1 MFRRTKKNHP
11 IADNAND
18 SYLSISD
25 LMSSVVLILCLALIV
40 FMFQFSQA
48 EIKIKKQEDII
59 AKISE
64 QLKAIEEKFRRI
76 QNFTGN
82 AIISIQNS
90 LQQAGINVQVD
101 PKTGN
106 LMIESEFTF
115 QRARSELTPEGK
127 DYLNLFM
134 PTYAKAIFQD
144 QNHLNKDFKLSDM
157 LDYILVI
164 GNTSRLGDDAAN
176 MNLSLMRAKSI
187 FDFVDRHPGFEF
199 KENLLQKLHFTGRG
213 EMDSKNPNGSDDAND
228 RQIVFKFIFKRDKID
243 ALMIDLKTLFEQY
256 NIEKTKIEQLKK
268 Q

>member
-59 AKISE
+59 AKIE
-64 QLKAIEEKFRRI
+64 AQLKAIEEKFKRI

-106 LMIESEFTF
+106 LIIESEFTF
-115 QRARSELTPEGK
+115 QRARSE
-127 DYLNLFM
+127 
-134 PTYAKAIFQD
+134 
-144 QNHLNKDFKLSDM
+144 
-157 LDYILVI
+157 
-164 GNTSRLGDDAAN
+164 
-176 MNLSLMRAKSI
+176 
-187 FDFVDRHPGFEF
+187 
-199 KENLLQKLHFTGRG
+199 
-213 EMDSKNPNGSDDAND
+213 
-228 RQIVFKFIFKRDKID
+228 
-243 ALMIDLKTLFEQY
+243 
-256 NIEKTKIEQLKK
+256 
-268 Q
+268 